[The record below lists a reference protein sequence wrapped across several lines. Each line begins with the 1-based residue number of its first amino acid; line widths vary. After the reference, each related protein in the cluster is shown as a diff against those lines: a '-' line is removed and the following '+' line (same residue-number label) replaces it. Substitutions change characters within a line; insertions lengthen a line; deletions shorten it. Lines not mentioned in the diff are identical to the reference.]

1 MKYHPKGPTGP
12 RTNRAH
18 ASGSFPGAAGANRRP
33 AKRLQWRHHLR
44 AALVMTVEE
53 WAEKHRSM
61 GHNPFPS
68 PTEENPE
75 RWLCECSPDGGAT
88 SVWRILTPGQIRR
101 KYAHLG
107 AEAVRRRHSE

>member
-1 MKYHPKGPTGP
+1 
-12 RTNRAH
+12 
-18 ASGSFPGAAGANRRP
+18 
-33 AKRLQWRHHLR
+33 
-44 AALVMTVEE
+44 MTVEE